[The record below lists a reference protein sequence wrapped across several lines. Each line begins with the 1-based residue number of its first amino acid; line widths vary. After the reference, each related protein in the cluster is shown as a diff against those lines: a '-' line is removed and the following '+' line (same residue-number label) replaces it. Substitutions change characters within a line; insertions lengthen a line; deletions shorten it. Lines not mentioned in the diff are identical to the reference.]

1 MKKPSIRLRNKMVS
15 EKCEE
20 GCVFGNDGFYFLV
33 ANYVVQKSPCQYLI
47 EGATKLEIILRFRI
61 PFYICVGV
69 KTRSD
74 LRTV

>member
-33 ANYVVQKSPCQYLI
+33 ANYVV
-47 EGATKLEIILRFRI
+47 
-61 PFYICVGV
+61 
-69 KTRSD
+69 
-74 LRTV
+74 